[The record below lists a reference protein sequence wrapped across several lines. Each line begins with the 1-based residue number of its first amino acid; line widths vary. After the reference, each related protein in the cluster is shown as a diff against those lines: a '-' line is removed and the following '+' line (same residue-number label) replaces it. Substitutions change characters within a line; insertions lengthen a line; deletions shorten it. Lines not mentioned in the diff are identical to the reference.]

1 MKLLKL
7 YAHLLVFSTSLFS
20 LRVFSQPV
28 TNFSGLKNMDLVKI
42 ICSADDFQR
51 ERERELPGGGL
62 PEWGAS
68 PVKKDL
74 SNAVVER
81 VSVREDRTTQLKAEL
96 YYNGFDGGSVKV
108 MVANDKGVEQKQV
121 KSQIMGI
128 TGSSGMLDIDL
139 NLVSGLPDNFYL
151 NSPLIRIVYTPASHS
166 KDQVYCFKLNKRW
179 KIEPKNENIVVTIK
193 PQPYKTAASLNTYT
207 PTLPPPVSH
216 IPPKVLTVKPVTGTV
231 LKPVAKPA
239 TTIGVSPVIIA
250 HPTTGPPVHPETDV
264 NLQPEGPAA
273 QPLSFYEEIYKDYDF
288 TNPREIS
295 DIALDQI
302 YPDKNDTSGN
312 YYYKPSSYSLA
323 WTQDEGFKLTMLY
336 GGGSSSSDGQVSM
349 SASLSSHVTSNEY
362 DFVKKML
369 SVYLK
374 SKKKA
379 FNDLQIILP
388 NEPKINLRDNLSA
401 FNIPSDRFAVS
412 VSSSVYD
419 NIDISWTVKKDDA
432 DFLITTLGQNKNI
445 GGEMVYKIN
454 ESTNSYSIPLQL
466 MIADK
471 STFGRFE
478 LLPDQWRKS
487 QWQNTTP
494 FSVKLKNMHLVLM
507 NKIDGKMTPCIYTW
521 TLNNTV
527 VLSKSKVQFDGS
539 LVPAWIDDATKILR
553 MWMEYEVIPCGECSQ
568 EIVDQISSGVSNG
581 RQKSVKFHS
590 MGMLKDYG
598 VTFMKIRVRSRYLDP
613 RGKATLEKTIT
624 IDHDR
629 QDYEAGP
636 FYSWDDKDI
645 SFEYMISLV
654 SDDKTYNGSSWIATK
669 DQQVYINK
677 SAAQQ
682 SLGTNLP
689 PAK

>member
-1 MKLLKL
+1 MKLMK
-7 YAHLLVFSTSLFS
+7 VFYFLFVGVAFLFS
-20 LRVFSQPV
+20 IQAFGQAV
-28 TNFSGLKNMDLVKI
+28 TNFSGLKNVDLVKLT
-42 ICSADDFQR
+42 CSAEDFQR

-68 PVKKDL
+68 PTKKDL
-74 SNAVVER
+74 ANAVVER

-96 YYNGFDGGSVKV
+96 YYNGFEGGSVKV
-108 MVANDKGVEQKQV
+108 FAVTDKGVEQKEI
-121 KSQIMGI
+121 KSQILPI
-128 TGSSGMLDIDL
+128 SGSSGMVDIDL
-139 NLVSGLPDNFYL
+139 SLVAGLPDNFYL
-151 NSPLIRIVYTPASHS
+151 NSPLLRIVYTPASHT
-166 KDQVYCFKLNKRW
+166 KDKVFCFKLNKRW
-179 KIEPKNENIVVTIK
+179 KIIPKNESIVVTIK
-193 PQPYKTAASLNTYT
+193 PIPFETAASINVYT
-207 PTLPPPVSH
+207 PSLPT
-216 IPPKVLTVKPVTGTV
+216 PKILKGMTVKPVTTLTVQPTARPGTST
-231 LKPVAKPA
+231 
-239 TTIGVSPVIIA
+239 TTIIK
-250 HPTTGPPVHPETDV
+250 PPVGPSGGSTTPKDV

-273 QPLSFYEEIYKDYDF
+273 QPLSFYEEIYKDYNF
-288 TNPREIS
+288 SNPREIS

-312 YYYKPSSYSLA
+312 YYYKPSSYALA
-323 WTQDEGFKLTMLY
+323 WTTDEGFKMNMLY
-336 GGGSSSSDGQVSM
+336 GSGSSSSDGQVSM
-349 SASLSSHVTSNEY
+349 SASLSSHITSNEY

-369 SVYLK
+369 SAYLK
-374 SKKKA
+374 SKNKA

-388 NEPKINLRDNLSA
+388 NEPKVNLRDNLSA
-401 FNIPSDRFAVS
+401 FNIPSDKFAVS

-478 LLPDQWRKS
+478 LLPDQWRKT
-487 QWQNTTP
+487 QWQNITP
-494 FSVKLKNMHLVLM
+494 YSVKLKNMHIVLM
-507 NKIDGKMTPCIYTW
+507 NKVNGKMLPCIYTW

-527 VLSKSKVQFDGS
+527 VLSRSKVQFDGS
-539 LVPAWIDDATKILR
+539 MVPAWIDDPSKVLR

-590 MGMLKDYG
+590 MGILKEYG
-598 VTFMKIRVRSRYLDP
+598 VTFLKVRIRSRYLDP

-654 SDDKTYNGSSWIATK
+654 SDDKTYGGISWIATK

-682 SLGTNLP
+682 SLGSNLP

>member
-7 YAHLLVFSTSLFS
+7 NVFLLVFSTSLFS
-20 LRVFSQPV
+20 VSVFGQV
-28 TNFSGLKNMDLVKI
+28 NINFSGLKNVDLVKI
-42 ICSADDFQR
+42 TCSAEDFQH

-62 PEWGAS
+62 PEWGKT
-68 PVKKDL
+68 PVKSDVD
-74 SNAVVER
+74 NAVVER
-81 VSVREDRTTQLKAEL
+81 VSVREDKATQLKAEL
-96 YYNGFDGGSVKV
+96 YFNGFNGGSVKI
-108 MVANDKGVEQKQV
+108 MTATDRGVEQKEV
-121 KSQIMGI
+121 KSQILPI
-128 TGSSGMLDIDL
+128 TGSSGMLDVDL
-139 NLVSGLPDNFYL
+139 NLVSGLGDNFSL
-151 NSPLIRIVYTPASHS
+151 QSPLIRIIYTPASHS
-166 KDQVYCFKLNKRW
+166 KDKIFCFKLNKRW
-179 KIEPKNENIVVTIK
+179 KIAPQNERIVTTIK
-193 PQPYKTAASLNTYT
+193 PQPFQTAASITTYSA
-207 PTLPPPVSH
+207 TLPPPSH
-216 IPPKVLTVKPVTGTV
+216 KFII
-231 LKPVAKPA
+231 KPVATIDKP
-239 TTIGVSPVIIA
+239 IRSGLIVRPMII
-250 HPTTGPPVHPETDV
+250 TGKEV
-264 NLQPEGPAA
+264 NKQPQGPAP
-273 QPLSFYEEIYKDYDF
+273 QPISFYEEIYKDYDF
-288 TNPREIS
+288 ANPREIS

-312 YYYKPSSYSLA
+312 YYYKPSAYALA
-323 WTQDEGFKLTMLY
+323 WTAEEGFKLNMLY
-336 GGGSSSSDGQVSM
+336 GSGTASSDGGVSM
-349 SASLSSHVTSNEY
+349 SASLSSHVSSNEY

-374 SKKKA
+374 GKNKT
-379 FNDLQIILP
+379 FTDLQVILP
-388 NEPKINLRDNLSA
+388 NEPKVNLRDNLSA
-401 FNIPSDRFAVS
+401 FNIPSDKFAVS

-454 ESTNSYSIPLQL
+454 DETNSYSIPLQL

-494 FSVKLKNMHLVLM
+494 FSVKLKNLHIVIM
-507 NKIDGKMTPCIYTW
+507 NTINGKTTPCIYTW
-521 TLNNTV
+521 NLNNTT
-527 VLSKSKVQFDGS
+527 VLSKSKVQFDGA
-539 LVPAWIDDATKILR
+539 LVPSWIDDPSKVLR
-553 MWMEYEVIPCGECSQ
+553 MWMEYEVIPCSECSQ

-590 MGMLKDYG
+590 MGLLKDYG

-645 SFEYMISLV
+645 TFEYLV
-654 SDDKTYNGSSWIATK
+654 SFVNDEKTYNGISWISSK

-677 SAAQQ
+677 AAAQQ
-682 SLGTNLP
+682 SMGANLP

>member
-7 YAHLLVFSTSLFS
+7 CIPLLVFCACLFS
-20 LRVFSQPV
+20 LQGICQPI
-28 TNFSGLKNMDLVKI
+28 TNFSGLKNVDLIKI

-51 ERERELPGGGL
+51 ERESELPGTGL
-62 PEWGAS
+62 PEFGKS
-68 PVKKDL
+68 PVSTNLK
-74 SNAVVER
+74 NAVVER
-81 VSVREDRTTQLKAEL
+81 VSVTEDRTTQLKAEL
-96 YYNGFDGGSVKV
+96 YYNGFEGGSVKV
-108 MVANDKGVEQKQV
+108 MVATDKGIEQKEV
-121 KSQIMGI
+121 KSQIIGI
-128 TGSSGMLDIDL
+128 SGSSGMLDVDL
-139 NLVSGLPDNFYL
+139 KLVTGLPDNFSL
-151 NSPLIRIVYTPASHS
+151 QSALIRIIYTPATHS
-166 KDQVYCFKLNKRW
+166 KDKIFCFKLNKKW
-179 KIEPKNENIVVTIK
+179 KIVPNNESIVVTIK
-193 PQPYKTAASLNTYT
+193 PQPYKTASSLTVYT
-207 PTLPPPVSH
+207 PSLPTPIIKPVSIKPITGVVKPAVIARPIGTGPVIAGTRVPSTTTPPVE
-216 IPPKVLTVKPVTGTV
+216 P
-231 LKPVAKPA
+231 
-239 TTIGVSPVIIA
+239 
-250 HPTTGPPVHPETDV
+250 V
-264 NLQPEGPAA
+264 NLQPIGPAA

-288 TNPREIS
+288 SNPREIS

-312 YYYKPSSYSLA
+312 YYYKPSAYSLA
-323 WTQDEGFKLTMLY
+323 WKQDEGFKLTMLY
-336 GGGSSSSDGQVSM
+336 GGGTSSSDGQVSM
-349 SASLSSHVTSNEY
+349 SASLSSNVSSNEY

-369 SVYLK
+369 SIYLK
-374 SKKKA
+374 SKNKA

-388 NEPKINLRDNLSA
+388 NEPKVNLRDNLSA
-401 FNIPSDRFAVS
+401 FNIPSDKFAVS

-454 ESTNSYSIPLQL
+454 ESTNSYSIPLNL

-478 LLPDQWRKS
+478 LSPDQWRKT

-494 FSVKLKNMHLVLM
+494 FSVKLKNMHIVVM
-507 NKIDGKMTPCIYTW
+507 NKVNNKVLPCVYTW
-521 TLNNTV
+521 TLNNTL
-527 VLSKSKVQFDGS
+527 VLSKSKVQFDGA
-539 LVPAWIDDATKILR
+539 LVPAWIDDPSKVLR

-568 EIVDQISSGVSNG
+568 DIVDQISSGVSSG

-590 MGMLKDYG
+590 MGLLKDYG
-598 VTFMKIRVRSRYLDP
+598 VTLMKVRIRSRYLDP

-645 SFEYMISLV
+645 SFEYMISFV
-654 SDDKTYNGSSWIATK
+654 SDDKTYGGTSWISTK
-669 DQQVYINK
+669 DQQVFINK

-682 SLGTNLP
+682 SLGSNLP

>member
-1 MKLLKL
+1 MKLLKV
-7 YAHLLVFSTSLFS
+7 YRFLLVCVAVLFS
-20 LRVFSQPV
+20 IRASGQAV
-28 TNFSGLKNMDLVKI
+28 TNFSGLKNLDLVKLT
-42 ICSADDFQR
+42 CSAEDFQR

-62 PEWGAS
+62 PEWGVS
-68 PVKKDL
+68 PTKKDL
-74 SNAVVER
+74 ANAVVER
-81 VSVREDRTTQLKAEL
+81 VSVREDRTTQLKAEV
-96 YYNGFDGGSVKV
+96 YYNGFEGGSIKV
-108 MVANDKGVEQKQV
+108 MTVTEKGVEQKEV
-121 KSQIMGI
+121 KSQISSISG
-128 TGSSGMLDIDL
+128 TSGMVDIDL
-139 NLVSGLPDNFYL
+139 SLVAGLPDNFYL
-151 NSPLIRIVYTPASHS
+151 NSPIIRIIYTPASHT
-166 KDQVYCFKLNKRW
+166 KTKVFCFRLNKRW
-179 KIEPKNENIVVTIK
+179 KIIPKNESIVVTIK
-193 PQPYKTAASLNTYT
+193 PIPFETAASLNVYS
-207 PTLPPPVSH
+207 PTLPT
-216 IPPKVLTVKPVTGTV
+216 PKIFKGLSI
-231 LKPVAKPA
+231 KPVATATLQPTARPTIA
-239 TTIGVSPVIIA
+239 TTTIKP
-250 HPTTGPPVHPETDV
+250 PTGPSGGSTTPKDV

-273 QPLSFYEEIYKDYDF
+273 QPISFYEEIYKDYNF

-312 YYYKPSSYSLA
+312 YYYKPSSYALA
-323 WTQDEGFKLTMLY
+323 WATDEGFKMNMLY
-336 GGGSSSSDGQVSM
+336 GSGSSSADGQVSM
-349 SASLSSHVTSNEY
+349 SASLSSHITSNEY

-369 SVYLK
+369 SAYLK
-374 SKKKA
+374 SKNKA

-388 NEPKINLRDNLSA
+388 NEPRVNLRDNLSA
-401 FNIPSDRFAVS
+401 FNIPSDKFAVS

-478 LLPDQWRKS
+478 LLPDQWRKT
-487 QWQNTTP
+487 QWQNITP
-494 FSVKLKNMHLVLM
+494 FSVKLKNLHVVLM
-507 NKIDGKMTPCIYTW
+507 NKVNGKMLPCIYTW
-521 TLNNTV
+521 TLNNTI
-527 VLSKSKVQFDGS
+527 VLSKSKVQFDAS
-539 LVPAWIDDATKILR
+539 TVPSWIDDPNKILR
-553 MWMEYEVIPCGECSQ
+553 MWMEYEVIPCSECSQ

-590 MGMLKDYG
+590 MGILKEFG
-598 VTFMKIRVRSRYLDP
+598 VTFLKVRIRSRYLDP

-624 IDHDR
+624 IERDR

-645 SFEYMISLV
+645 SFEYMVSLV
-654 SDDKTYNGSSWIATK
+654 SDDKTYNGISWIATK

-682 SLGTNLP
+682 SLGSNLP

>member
-1 MKLLKL
+1 MKLPDRYCKL
-7 YAHLLVFSTSLFS
+7 IVFSVCIFS
-20 LRVFSQPV
+20 VQCIAQPV
-28 TNFSGLKNMDLVKI
+28 TNYSGLKNLDLVKLT
-42 ICSADDFQR
+42 CSAEDFQR
-51 ERERELPGGGL
+51 ERESELPGGGL
-62 PEWGAS
+62 SEWGVT
-68 PVKKDL
+68 PTKKDL
-74 SNAVVER
+74 SNATVER
-81 VSVREDRTTQLKAEL
+81 VSVREDRPTQLKAEL
-96 YYNGFDGGSVKV
+96 YFNGFEGGSVQII
-108 MVANDKGVEQKQV
+108 AATDKGVEQKQI
-121 KSQIMGI
+121 KSQVLPI

-139 NLVSGLPDNFYL
+139 SLVAGLPENFYL
-151 NSPLIRIVYTPASHS
+151 NTPLLRIIYTPATHT
-166 KDQVYCFKLNKRW
+166 KNKVYCFKLNKRW
-179 KIEPKNENIVVTIK
+179 KIETKNENIVVNIK
-193 PQPYKTAASLNTYT
+193 PQPYKTAASLNLNVYSV
-207 PTLPPPVSH
+207 TLPPPAIH
-216 IPPKVLTVKPVTGTV
+216 TTVKPVTAAII
-231 LKPVAKPA
+231 KPVTPKIIIKPGTGSTKPA
-239 TTIGVSPVIIA
+239 TIINM
-250 HPTTGPPVHPETDV
+250 E
-264 NLQPEGPAA
+264 PEGPAA

-312 YYYKPSSYSLA
+312 YYYKPSSYALA
-323 WTQDEGFKLTMLY
+323 WSQEEGFKLNMLY
-336 GGGSSSSDGQVSM
+336 GGGTSAADGQVSM
-349 SASLSSHVTSNEY
+349 SASLSSHVSSNEY

-374 SKKKA
+374 TKKKT
-379 FNDLQIILP
+379 FTDLQIILP

-401 FNIPSDRFAVS
+401 FNIPSEKFAVS

-466 MIADK
+466 MISDK

-478 LLPDQWRKS
+478 LIPDQWRKN

-494 FSVKLKNMHLVLM
+494 FSVKLKNMHVVLM
-507 NKIDGKMTPCIYTW
+507 NTINGKLTPCIYTW

-527 VLSKSKVQFDGS
+527 VLSKSKVQFDGA
-539 LVPAWIDDATKILR
+539 LVPSWIDDSSKILR
-553 MWMEYEVIPCGECSQ
+553 MWMEYEVIPCAECSQ

-598 VTFMKIRVRSRYLDP
+598 VTFMKIRIRSRCLDP

-645 SFEYMISLV
+645 SFEYMISFV
-654 SDDKTYNGSSWIATK
+654 SDDKTYNGISWIATK

-682 SLGTNLP
+682 SLGSSIP

>member
-1 MKLLKL
+1 MKLMK
-7 YAHLLVFSTSLFS
+7 VFYFLFVGVAFLFS
-20 LRVFSQPV
+20 IQAFGQAV
-28 TNFSGLKNMDLVKI
+28 TNFSGLKNVDLVKLT
-42 ICSADDFQR
+42 CSAEDFQR

-68 PVKKDL
+68 PTKKDL
-74 SNAVVER
+74 ANAVVER

-96 YYNGFDGGSVKV
+96 YYNGFEGGSVKV
-108 MVANDKGVEQKQV
+108 FAVTDKGVEQKEI
-121 KSQIMGI
+121 KSQILPI
-128 TGSSGMLDIDL
+128 SGSSGMVDIDL
-139 NLVSGLPDNFYL
+139 NLVAGLPDNFYL
-151 NSPLIRIVYTPASHS
+151 NSPLLRIVYTPASHT
-166 KDQVYCFKLNKRW
+166 KDKVFCFKLNKRW
-179 KIEPKNENIVVTIK
+179 KIIPKNESIVVTIK
-193 PQPYKTAASLNTYT
+193 PIPFETAASINVYT
-207 PTLPPPVSH
+207 PSLPT
-216 IPPKVLTVKPVTGTV
+216 PKILKGMTVKPVTTLTVQPTARPGTST
-231 LKPVAKPA
+231 
-239 TTIGVSPVIIA
+239 TTIIK
-250 HPTTGPPVHPETDV
+250 PPVGPSGGSTTPKDV

-273 QPLSFYEEIYKDYDF
+273 QPLSFYEEIYKDYNF
-288 TNPREIS
+288 SNPREIS

-312 YYYKPSSYSLA
+312 YYYKPSSYALA
-323 WTQDEGFKLTMLY
+323 WTTDEGFKMNMLY
-336 GGGSSSSDGQVSM
+336 GSGSSSSDGQVSM
-349 SASLSSHVTSNEY
+349 SASLSSHITSNEY

-369 SVYLK
+369 SAYLK
-374 SKKKA
+374 SKNKA

-388 NEPKINLRDNLSA
+388 NEPKVNLRDNLSA
-401 FNIPSDRFAVS
+401 FNIPSDKFAVS

-478 LLPDQWRKS
+478 LLPDQWRKT
-487 QWQNTTP
+487 QWQNITP
-494 FSVKLKNMHLVLM
+494 YSVKLKNMHIVLM
-507 NKIDGKMTPCIYTW
+507 NKVNGKMLPCIYTW

-527 VLSKSKVQFDGS
+527 VLSRSKVQFDGS
-539 LVPAWIDDATKILR
+539 MVPAWIDDPSKVLR

-590 MGMLKDYG
+590 MGILKEYG
-598 VTFMKIRVRSRYLDP
+598 VTFLKVRIRSRYLDP

-654 SDDKTYNGSSWIATK
+654 SDDKTYGGISWIATK

-682 SLGTNLP
+682 SLGSNLP

>member
-7 YAHLLVFSTSLFS
+7 YGRLLVFSTSLFS
-20 LRVFSQPV
+20 IQGFSQPV
-28 TNFSGLKNMDLVKI
+28 TNFSGLKNLDLVKI
-42 ICSADDFQR
+42 TCSAEDFQK
-51 ERERELPGGGL
+51 ERESELPGGGL

-68 PVKKDL
+68 PVKKEL
-74 SNAVVER
+74 ANAVVER
-81 VSVREDRTTQLKAEL
+81 VSVREDRTTQLKAEV
-96 YYNGFDGGSVKV
+96 YYNGFEGGSVTV

-121 KSQIMGI
+121 KAQVLAI
-128 TGSSGMLDIDL
+128 TGTSGMLDVDL
-139 NLVSGLPDNFYL
+139 NLVAGLPDNFYL
-151 NSPLIRIVYTPASHS
+151 SSPLIRIVYTPASHT
-166 KDQVYCFKLNKRW
+166 KTKIYCFRLNKRW
-179 KIEPKNENIVVTIK
+179 KIVPKNESIVVTIK
-193 PQPYKTAASLNTYT
+193 PQPFKTASSINVYT
-207 PTLPPPVSH
+207 PTLTPPVY
-216 IPPKVLTVKPVTGTV
+216 KPVTMAVVKPASRDIRAVDHTI
-231 LKPVAKPA
+231 KPVVIGQPA
-239 TTIGVSPVIIA
+239 GTSTTI
-250 HPTTGPPVHPETDV
+250 PEL
-264 NLQPEGPAA
+264 NLQPLGPAA

-288 TNPREIS
+288 SNPREIS

-323 WTQDEGFKLTMLY
+323 WSNDEGFKLNMLY
-336 GGGSSSSDGQVSM
+336 GGGSSSADGQVSM
-349 SASLSSHVTSNEY
+349 SASLSSHVSSNEY

-369 SVYLK
+369 SVYLT

-379 FNDLQIILP
+379 FTDLQIILP
-388 NEPKINLRDNLSA
+388 NEPKVNLRDNLSA
-401 FNIPSDRFAVS
+401 FNIPSDKFAVS

-494 FSVKLKNMHLVLM
+494 FSVKLKNMHVVLM
-507 NKIDGKMTPCIYTW
+507 NKVNNRMTPCIYTW

-527 VLSKSKVQFDGS
+527 VLSKSKVQFDGA
-539 LVPAWIDDATKILR
+539 LVPAWIDDPSKILR
-553 MWMEYEVIPCGECSQ
+553 MWMEYEVIPCSECSQ
-568 EIVDQISSGVSNG
+568 EIVDQISSGVSGG

-598 VTFMKIRVRSRYLDP
+598 VTFMKVRVRSKYLDP

-624 IDHDR
+624 IESDR
-629 QDYEAGP
+629 KDYEAGP

-654 SDDKTYNGSSWIATK
+654 SDDKTYNGTSWIATK

-682 SLGTNLP
+682 SLGSNLP